1 MQLISHLNKGE
12 IIPGI
17 RKEYGGQEIEV
28 LNDSLLFNQT
38 PKKQIVWM
46 SHSDKVNTL
55 PEGFSLVAS
64 SSNTQYVAIENIDKQ
79 IYGVQFHPEVR
90 NSVYGNNI
98 LSNFVF
104 KICHANANWSM
115 KNFIETKVEEIKTTV
130 QDKKFLL
137 GISGGVDSTVAA
149 VLIHRAI
156 KDNLTC
162 MFIDH
167 GLLRE
172 NEANEV
178 MDRFEKK
185 FNIKVTK
192 IDASKRFLEK
202 LDGIEDPE
210 RKRKIIGNEFV
221 EVFNEEA
228 SKIGHYDFLGQG
240 TLYTDIIESGTKTA
254 NTIKSHHNVGGL
266 PEHMTFKLLEPL
278 NTLFKDEV
286 RLLGKELG
294 LDDEFVSRQP
304 FPGPGLG
311 IRVIGAITEEKLE
324 VVRKS
329 DYILRDEIRKAH
341 LDKEIWQYFTVLPG
355 FKTVG
360 VMGDNRTYMYTIAIR
375 AVTSIDGMTAD
386 YAKIPYDIL
395 DIISRRI
402 VNEVPKINRVVLD
415 ITSKP
420 PATIEW
426 E

>member
-1 MQLISHLNKGE
+1 
-12 IIPGI
+12 
-17 RKEYGGQEIEV
+17 
-28 LNDSLLFNQT
+28 
-38 PKKQIVWM
+38 
-46 SHSDKVNTL
+46 
-55 PEGFSLVAS
+55 
-64 SSNTQYVAIENIDKQ
+64 
-79 IYGVQFHPEVR
+79 
-90 NSVYGNNI
+90 
-98 LSNFVF
+98 
-104 KICHANANWSM
+104 
-115 KNFIETKVEEIKTTV
+115 
-130 QDKKFLL
+130 
-137 GISGGVDSTVAA
+137 
-149 VLIHRAI
+149 
-156 KDNLTC
+156 
-162 MFIDH
+162 
-167 GLLRE
+167 
-172 NEANEV
+172 
-178 MDRFEKK
+178 
-185 FNIKVTK
+185 
-192 IDASKRFLEK
+192 
-202 LDGIEDPE
+202 
-210 RKRKIIGNEFV
+210 
-221 EVFNEEA
+221 
-228 SKIGHYDFLGQG
+228 
-240 TLYTDIIESGTKTA
+240 
-254 NTIKSHHNVGGL
+254 
-266 PEHMTFKLLEPL
+266 MTFKLLEPL